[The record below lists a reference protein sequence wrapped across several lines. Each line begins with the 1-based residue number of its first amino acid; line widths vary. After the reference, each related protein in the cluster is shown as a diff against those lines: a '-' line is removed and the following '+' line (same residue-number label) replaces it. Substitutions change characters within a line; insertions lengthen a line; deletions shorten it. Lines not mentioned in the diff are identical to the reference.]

1 MKRSLRGIFLVAL
14 APLLASCVNTWQKTN
29 IACSVVQGGT
39 VTVFSSFCDG
49 YEMDCGASNGFQK
62 ISVVSW
68 GTPAFVTVK
77 FSDGSSEEVFL
88 NDSIGK
94 QWLKPLGTGVKV
106 EAQC

>member
-1 MKRSLRGIFLVAL
+1 MDRLVRLAFLTAA
-14 APLLASCVNTWQKTN
+14 APFLASCVNTWEKTELT
-29 IACSVVQGGT
+29 CSVVQGGR

-94 QWLKPLGTGVKV
+94 QWLKPLGTGAQV